1 MKILWV
7 KAGKLLPLNTG
18 GKIRS
23 FNILKQLSAH
33 HDVTLLSYY
42 GGQRDSEYET
52 QLAKYFPHAVCCCTD
67 IPDDTNN
74 VFERGIHYLSR
85 LFHRVPYAVEKFTSD
100 EVQGIV
106 KEYVTSG
113 RFHVAVCDFLAA
125 SLNFPDVLPTLTI
138 LFQHNVEATLWQRQ
152 ARWERNWIKKAV
164 FALEAMKMMRYEPA
178 AIRKFQH
185 VVAVSEEDR
194 QLMLRAAPAHVA
206 VVPTGVDLQQFRAA
220 GVSRILEPIV
230 MFTGSM
236 DWEANIDA
244 MEYFCKEI
252 WPRVLSAVPE
262 ARFQIVGRNPH
273 PRVKRLA
280 SSSVQVTGTVPA
292 VIDYLKDASVVVVP
306 LRIGGGT
313 RLKIFEAMAMAKP
326 VVSTS
331 IGAEGLDVKHG
342 RDIVLS
348 DNPSDFSHCVVKLLR
363 EELTRERLGAA
374 ARETAGRY
382 EWSVIGS
389 HFEDVL
395 TRMVRSSRSVEH
407 PREAEVIA

>member
-23 FNILKQLSAH
+23 FNILKQLSAR

-52 QLAKYFPHAVCCCTD
+52 QLASHFPNTVCCCTD
-67 IPDDTNN
+67 IPDDADS
-74 VFERGIHYLSR
+74 VFERGYHYLSK
-85 LFHRVPYAVEKFTSD
+85 LFHRVPYAVEKFTSE
-100 EVQGIV
+100 EVQGMV
-106 KEYVTSG
+106 KEYVASG
-113 RFHVAVCDFLAA
+113 KFQVAVCDFLAA
-125 SLNFPDVLPTLTI
+125 SLNFPDVLPTPTV
-138 LFQHNVEATLWQRQ
+138 LFQHNVEAILWQRQ
-152 ARWERNWIKKAV
+152 AHWERNWIKKAI
-164 FALEAMKMMRYEPA
+164 FALEAMKMTRYEPA
-178 AIRKFQH
+178 AIRRFKH
-185 VVAVSEEDR
+185 LVAVSEEDR
-194 QLMLRAAPAHVA
+194 QSMLRAAPAHIT

-220 GVSRILEPIV
+220 PASRTLEPV
-230 MFTGSM
+230 AMFTGSM

-244 MEYFCKEI
+244 VEYFCKEI
-252 WPRVLSAVPE
+252 WPRVLSEVPG

-292 VIDYLKDASVVVVP
+292 VIDYLKEASVVVVP

-313 RLKIFEAMAMAKP
+313 RLKIFEAMAMAKA

-331 IGAEGLDVKHG
+331 IGAEGLDVRHD

-348 DNPSDFSHCVVKLLR
+348 DKPSDFANWIIRLLR
-363 EELTRERLGAA
+363 EESLRGRLGAA
-374 ARETAGRY
+374 ATETAARHD
-382 EWSVIGS
+382 WSTIS
-389 HFEDVL
+389 ANFEEVL
-395 TRMVRSSRSVEH
+395 LRLARSYRPVEDAVASSV
-407 PREAEVIA
+407 